1 LKSSVILV
9 FFISIALLISCVVSE
24 ESSSNNNPNPNPEPQ
39 PEPDPFYIRPENI
52 REVEVTHEIVTIA

>member
-24 ESSSNNNPNPNPEPQ
+24 ESSSTQ